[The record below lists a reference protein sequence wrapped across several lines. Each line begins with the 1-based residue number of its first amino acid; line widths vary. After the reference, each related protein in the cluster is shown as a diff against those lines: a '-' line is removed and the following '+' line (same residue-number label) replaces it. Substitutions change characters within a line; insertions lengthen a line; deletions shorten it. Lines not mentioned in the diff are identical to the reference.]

1 MTKHIQAYFRT
12 EDQAESARTSV
23 STYDVKNLEVG
34 RLDKQI
40 SQGSRVMVPLL
51 PLNAGA
57 GGVTGNSAG
66 VSGGAGPGTII
77 PPTAIIDNDGKR
89 NEVTDDDSAAS
100 HDNDDT
106 DAWSAIN
113 ATDKDYDDLKYVLS
127 ATVMESDVENVVQKL
142 RTNNAFVE
150 ILE

>member
-1 MTKHIQAYFRT
+1 MTQHIQAYFRT
-12 EDQAESARTSV
+12 EDQAEGARTSLE
-23 STYDVKNLEVG
+23 TLNVKNLEVG
-34 RLDKQI
+34 RLERQI
-40 SQGSRVMVPLL
+40 SQGSRVLVPLM
-51 PLNAGA
+51 PLNAGG
-57 GGVTGNSAG
+57 GGVAGNASG

-89 NEVTDDDSAAS
+89 SEVNDDDNVNGQNSR
-100 HDNDDT
+100 DT
-106 DAWSAIN
+106 DGWSAMT

-150 ILE
+150 VLE